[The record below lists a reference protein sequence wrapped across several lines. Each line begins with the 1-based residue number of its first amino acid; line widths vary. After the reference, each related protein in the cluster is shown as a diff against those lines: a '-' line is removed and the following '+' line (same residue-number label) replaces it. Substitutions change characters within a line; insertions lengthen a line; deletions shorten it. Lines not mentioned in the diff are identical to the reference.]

1 MVFGDENIF
10 RLDVAVQQLAL
21 VNIFQ
26 AFEQGDE
33 NTGQLVFTRAGM
45 FFNPLVQG
53 DAAQIGHHEI
63 SSAVG
68 LEQVGYLDYVGVV

>member
-1 MVFGDENIF
+1 M
-10 RLDVAVQQLAL
+10 AL

-26 AFEQGDE
+26 TFEQRNK
-33 NTGQLVFTRAGM
+33 NTGQLVFTRIGM
-45 FFNPLVQG
+45 FFNPLMKG
-53 DAAQIGHHEI
+53 DAAQIGHDKI